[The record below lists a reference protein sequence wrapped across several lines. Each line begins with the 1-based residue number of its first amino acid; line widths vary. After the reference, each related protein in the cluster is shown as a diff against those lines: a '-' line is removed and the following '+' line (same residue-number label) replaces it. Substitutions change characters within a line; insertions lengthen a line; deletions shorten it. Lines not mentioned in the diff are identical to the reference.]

1 MIADS
6 ETRYWI
12 AHIKHIAAN
21 ASQVVGD
28 DFDQIVGQCND
39 ILCAT
44 GHGLIAEENIERH
57 ISAYEQV

>member
-21 ASQVVGD
+21 ASSVVGD
-28 DFDQIVGQCND
+28 DFDQIVGHCND

-44 GHGLIAEENIERH
+44 GHGLVGEEDIERH
-57 ISAYEQV
+57 INTHEQV

>member
-12 AHIKHIAAN
+12 AHIKSVAAN
-21 ASQVVGD
+21 ASSVVGD
-28 DFDQIVGQCND
+28 DFDLIVGHCND
-39 ILCAT
+39 ILSAT
-44 GHGLIAEENIERH
+44 GHGLVGEEDIERH